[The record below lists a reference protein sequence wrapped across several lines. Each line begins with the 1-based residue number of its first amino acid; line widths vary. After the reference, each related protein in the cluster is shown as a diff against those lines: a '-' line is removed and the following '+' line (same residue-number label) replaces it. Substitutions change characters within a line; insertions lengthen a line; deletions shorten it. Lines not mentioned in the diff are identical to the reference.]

1 MCFSP
6 HVLHPYAIGW
16 PLEYKIVG
24 LEDSLCLDKGTFSAK
39 KKVKKNDA
47 VKNRS
52 LKFCDMIA
60 WKWSLLSET

>member
-1 MCFSP
+1 MIEKTFAPCTPPICYWMTFG
-6 HVLHPYAIGW
+6 IQ
-16 PLEYKIVG
+16 IVG

-60 WKWSLLSET
+60 